1 MTVLAL
7 NFLACAI
14 FVDSPAGFLV
24 VRTSNAVDGKTC
36 DVSTHEV
43 RARPCDLLVGVFVR
57 GDPSGCVLSLFI
69 AATLKSP
76 VLSGDSIEK
85 IGQLFGGM
93 CRILS
98 EYIASGGVECYPH
111 MASGRLELRGLD
123 SFDLRR
129 G

>member
-1 MTVLAL
+1 MTLKLTRFTPGLVNLLAT
-7 NFLACAI
+7 F
-14 FVDSPAGFLV
+14 FV
-24 VRTSNAVDGKTC
+24 C
-36 DVSTHEV
+36 
-43 RARPCDLLVGVFVR
+43 
-57 GDPSGCVLSLFI
+57 GDPSSCVLPLFI
-69 AATLKSP
+69 AATFESP

-123 SFDLRR
+123 SFDLRGLKSAPGGR
-129 G
+129 PESPILVNAVGAVVKSFPVA